1 MGTEFQQRIG
11 VGSTHY
17 GLGRTGATRQRAI
30 TAEEGPRKGKTT
42 AVMTDHA
49 SGQIDATVL
58 VDSVKP
64 SILDTKK

>member
-1 MGTEFQQRIG
+1 MKSEFQQRIG

-17 GLGRTGATRQRAI
+17 GLGRTGSTRQRAI
-30 TAEEGPRKGKTT
+30 VAEEGSRKGKTA

-49 SGQIDATVL
+49 SGRIDATVL

-64 SILDTKK
+64 SILNIKK

>member
-1 MGTEFQQRIG
+1 MKSEFQQHIG

-17 GLGRTGATRQRAI
+17 GLGRTGSTRQR
-30 TAEEGPRKGKTT
+30 TVVAEEGSRKGKTA

-49 SGQIDATVL
+49 SGRIDATVF

-64 SILDTKK
+64 SILNIKK